1 MGTDHSASNKAVNT
15 GAGGHG
21 YERIAAPY
29 MGGSVSGHSV
39 PMADVKGHA
48 AGYEPY
54 RHS

>member
-1 MGTDHSASNKAVNT
+1 MGTDHSSSNKAVKT
-15 GAGGHG
+15 GHG

-29 MGGSVSGHSV
+29 MGGSVAGHSV
-39 PMADVKGHA
+39 PMTDVKQT

>member
-1 MGTDHSASNKAVNT
+1 MGTDHSGSNKAVNT
-15 GAGGHG
+15 GNG

-29 MGGSVSGHSV
+29 MGGSVAGHSV
-39 PMADVKGHA
+39 PMTDVKQT